1 MWVCVLECACMM
13 WWRRS
18 LFHRPVYADQAGPQ
32 LHVVLDLD
40 GTLIHSEDEESFVQL
55 LNTLSPEQRAKFRM
69 PDGRTESYVTWLR
82 PHVKLFLEQVS
93 QMATLHVFTAASRSY
108 ANGVIKLLD
117 PEHKYFCK
125 GQILC
130 NDSTSAEEN
139 WVKDI
144 SLLQVPLE
152 HVVLVDDLPRS
163 TRWHPHNGILVP
175 AFMMTR
181 VSDEDWQDAQ
191 EDTVLLD
198 VLVILHVLKAALEA
212 DIPVYTV
219 LEDLGVGHAP
229 QGSRVSRSRWRS
241 LFDPH
246 TPHSSTPQ

>member
-1 MWVCVLECACMM
+1 MKEG
-13 WWRRS
+13 RR
-18 LFHRPVYADQAGPQ
+18 Q
-32 LHVVLDLD
+32 
-40 GTLIHSEDEESFVQL
+40 GTLH
-55 LNTLSPEQRAKFRM
+55 
-69 PDGRTESYVTWLR
+69 
-82 PHVKLFLEQVS
+82 LFE
-93 QMATLHVFTAASRSY
+93 VFTGSVSFLPLV
-108 ANGVIKLLD
+108 GVIKLLD

-152 HVVLVDDLPRS
+152 SVAPSCCGVSAGLDRPGEVVHSFVAFDWVTSLRRLCRHVVLVDDLPRS